1 MNAEAGLTWAHGLLS
16 GEMDDAQQ
24 QEIHEAV
31 NAALDDL
38 AAHLG
43 GTSDTG
49 GPVENATQIKG
60 RGDLGIL
67 LTDVNGRVLGRVWVA
82 FGGSVDVP
90 TDEALADG
98 NVEIQAEVCS
108 EVVDPPVDLETWATD
123 R

>member
-1 MNAEAGLTWAHGLLS
+1 ME
-16 GEMDDAQQ
+16 EQQQ

-38 AAHLG
+38 ARHLG
-43 GTSDTG
+43 GTSDEG

-67 LTDVNGRVLGRVWVA
+67 LTDVEDRVLGRVWVA
-82 FGGSVDVP
+82 FGGAIAAP
-90 TDEALADG
+90 TDDSLADG
-98 NVEIQAEVCS
+98 SVAVEAEVCS
-108 EVVDPPVDLETWATD
+108 ELVDPPVSLEEWAEG

>member
-1 MNAEAGLTWAHGLLS
+1 MNADAGLTSVPGLLS
-16 GEMDDAQQ
+16 GDMDDEQQ

-67 LTDVNGRVLGRVWVA
+67 LTDVNDRVLGRVWVA
-82 FGGSVDVP
+82 FGGSVDAP

-98 NVEIQAEVCS
+98 NVELQAEVCS
-108 EVVDPPVDLETWATD
+108 EVVDPPVDLETWVTD

>member
-1 MNAEAGLTWAHGLLS
+1 
-16 GEMDDAQQ
+16 MDDEQQ

-31 NAALDDL
+31 NAALDEL

-49 GPVENATQIKG
+49 GPVDNATQIKG

-67 LTDVNGRVLGRVWVA
+67 LTDVNDRVLGRVWVA

-90 TDEALADG
+90 TDALLTDG
-98 NVEIQAEVCS
+98 NVELQAEVCS
-108 EVVDPPVDLETWATD
+108 EVVDPPVDLETWVTD